1 MFADRVL
8 ATVGFKL
15 ERQCSDVCGQD
26 IIYCRFQ
33 AGEAF
38 SDVCGQ
44 DTTVTAMAVCGHQQQ
59 KEPGQCVA
67 YNGTSTCTAHP
78 HGLGSILN
86 PVHRL
91 F

>member
-1 MFADRVL
+1 
-8 ATVGFKL
+8 
-15 ERQCSDVCGQD
+15 
-26 IIYCRFQ
+26 
-33 AGEAF
+33 
-38 SDVCGQ
+38 
-44 DTTVTAMAVCGHQQQ
+44 MAVCGHQQQ